1 MSNVNKVD
9 KELLSDEDLMKVDG
23 GKSIMKL
30 KKKAGMLTAGESVN
44 VTMNGTWTEEEI

>member
-1 MSNVNKVD
+1 MSNVNKEN

-23 GKSIMKL
+23 GKSIL
-30 KKKAGMLTAGESVN
+30 KSKKPAGMLMASESVN

>member
-23 GKSIMKL
+23 GKSILKPKKQVGKL
-30 KKKAGMLTAGESVN
+30 FASDSVN
-44 VTMNGTWTEEEI
+44 VSMNGTWTEEDI